1 MRKYV
6 LADISKRGQV
16 DLRDYKDI
24 ITKAVEE
31 VSPGNLVI
39 VEKHWYIVSQQL
51 THSQS
56 VRIGRKICESELGR
70 YCISVKLSKLFNSII
85 IKEESDGNSN
95 KQKQTGKHT
104 SN

>member
-6 LADISKRGQV
+6 LADISIRGQV

-31 VSPGNLVI
+31 VAPGSTII
-39 VEKHWYIVSQQL
+39 VTKDYYSVKEPL
-51 THSQS
+51 THSQA
-56 VRIGRKICESELGR
+56 VRIGRKICESELGC
-70 YCISVKLSKLFNSII
+70 YCISVKLSKLFNSTI

-95 KQKQTGKHT
+95 KQKQTGGHH
-104 SN
+104 